1 VTVLRWNNRFAAIA
15 LMASM
20 LVALYSFIVAPLVT
34 SYGETDRAISQ
45 AGDLLW
51 RYKHIG
57 RSQDAHRARLKDL
70 KFRQLQSGIYLGGS
84 TDALAGAELQ
94 DLVNKTVEAS
104 GGRLRS
110 IQILPVEI
118 DEEFR
123 RIGVRVKMTA
133 TGAELVR
140 VLYAIEAGP
149 TFLFVDNLDVRNE
162 RARRNQ
168 PNGKDPTLDIRVNF
182 FGYLRPD
189 VG

>member
-1 VTVLRWNNRFAAIA
+1 MSRWNSRFAAIA
-15 LMASM
+15 LLAGV
-20 LVALYSFIVAPLVT
+20 LLALYSFIVAPLVT
-34 SYGETDRAISQ
+34 SYGETDRAIAQ

-51 RYKHIG
+51 RYKRIG

-70 KFRQLQSGIYLGGS
+70 KFSQLQSGIYLGGS

-104 GGRLRS
+104 GGRLHS
-110 IQILPVEI
+110 IRILPVRI

-133 TGAELVR
+133 TGAEFVR

-149 TFLFVDNLDVRNE
+149 TFLFIDNLDVKTESTRG
-162 RARRNQ
+162 NQ
-168 PNGKDPTLDIRVNF
+168 PIGKDPALGIGVNF
-182 FGYLRPD
+182 YGYLRPD

>member
-1 VTVLRWNNRFAAIA
+1 MSRWKSRFAAIA
-15 LMASM
+15 LLAGVP
-20 LVALYSFIVAPLVT
+20 LALYTFIVAPLVT

-51 RYKHIG
+51 RYERIG

-84 TDALAGAELQ
+84 TDALASAELQ

-110 IQILPVEI
+110 VQILPVEI

-123 RIGVRVKMTA
+123 RIGVRVEMTA

-149 TFLFVDNLDVRNE
+149 TFLFIDNLDVRNE

-168 PNGKDPTLDIRVNF
+168 PIGKDPTLIIRASF